1 MKSKTI
7 ALAIVYAALYS
18 ALSIFLSPISYGAVQ
33 VRLSGM
39 LLGLVPIL
47 GVAGVA
53 GQTIGCLIVNSVSP
67 LGLLD
72 LVNVVPTF
80 FMAIVI
86 WKLKNKSVLVGLG
99 FYAIV
104 TSASIAITL
113 YFAFG
118 VPIAFGYATVLLGQ
132 IISCVFGGYLIF
144 KALNRRRITSSF

>member
-7 ALAIVYAALYS
+7 ALTVVYAALYS

-39 LLGLVPIL
+39 LLGLVPLL

-53 GQTIGCLIVNSVSP
+53 GQTIGCLIVNSISP

-80 FMAIVI
+80 FMTIVI
-86 WKLKNKSVLVGLG
+86 WKMKNKSVLVGLG
-99 FYAIV
+99 SYTVV

-118 VPIAFGYATVLLGQ
+118 VPITFGYVTVMLGQ
-132 IISCVFGGYLIF
+132 IISCVIGGYTIHT
-144 KALNRRRITSSF
+144 ALKRRWKW